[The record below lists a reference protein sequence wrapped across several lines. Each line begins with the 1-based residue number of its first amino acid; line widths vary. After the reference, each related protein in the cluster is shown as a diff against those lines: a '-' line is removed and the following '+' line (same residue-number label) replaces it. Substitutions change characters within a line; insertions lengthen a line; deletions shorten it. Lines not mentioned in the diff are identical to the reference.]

1 MARCVSSAALL
12 IILLAVPLLLQ
23 CTLVNHDLVFMFPS
37 GRFKL
42 LAMESQRTA
51 LQEEKALSAQNVEC
65 APACDFRCSATSHKK
80 PCLFFCN
87 MCCNK
92 CLCVPSGTWGH
103 KEECPC
109 YNNWKTQEGGPK
121 CP

>member
-1 MARCVSSAALL
+1 MARFSLLTSAFL
-12 IILLAVPLLLQ
+12 IVCAMSV
-23 CTLVNHDLVFMFPS
+23 LV
-37 GRFKL
+37 
-42 LAMESQRTA
+42 ATA
-51 LQEEKALSAQNVEC
+51 SVQLTTKTDDTYHPTGGEGSLTPQECPK
-65 APACDFRCSATSHKK
+65 ACDYRCSATSHKE

-92 CLCVPSGTWGH
+92 CLCVPSGTYGN

-109 YNNWKTQEGGPK
+109 YNNWTTQEGKPK